1 MKTQEANMEKITFP
15 FSFENEVK
23 IAKVVSESQLSR
35 DQVIAQALDNFLS
48 SLGF

>member
-1 MKTQEANMEKITFP
+1 MKTQEANMEKIIFP
-15 FSFENEVK
+15 FSFEIETK
-23 IAKVVSESQLSR
+23 IAKIVEESQLSR